1 MHYLIIPSLTL
12 LVIYYIFCKKPTL
25 SSPCHTVSRLSPFQS
40 ESKTRL
46 KFREDDLFPT
56 QLTHLI
62 QLIDV
67 PFFNSFSILRCLSL
81 YLSISLFWYS
91 LSFLLFRTNH
101 SQKQRIWPGLRQRH
115 HRFLLLKLQEY
126 MKVWLF
132 SGSSP

>member
-12 LVIYYIFCKKPTL
+12 LVIYIYPNYIFCKKPTL
-25 SSPCHTVSRLSPFQS
+25 SNPCLTVSRLSPFQS

-67 PFFNSFSILRCLSL
+67 PFFNSFSILSCLSL
-81 YLSISLFWYS
+81 YLSFSLF
-91 LSFLLFRTNH
+91 
-101 SQKQRIWPGLRQRH
+101 
-115 HRFLLLKLQEY
+115 
-126 MKVWLF
+126 
-132 SGSSP
+132 